1 MFLHNNQVDFKT
13 CSDSVYI
20 FSCVLYLNYGVIT
33 GNHTGH
39 WTLHV
44 SSSHDRRAP
53 LPFIDS
59 VEVKMLQMV
68 TDKLVLV
75 SFIMFTFSGIIS

>member
-13 CSDSVYI
+13 YSNSVYI
-20 FSCVLYLNYGVIT
+20 FSCFLYLNYGIIT
-33 GNHTGH
+33 GNRAVH

-59 VEVKMLQMV
+59 VEVNMLQMF

-75 SFIMFTFSGIIS
+75 SFIIFMFSGIIS